1 MLDRIRIILS
11 RPTHPGNI
19 GAAARAMK
27 TMGLTE
33 LVLVQPRRYPDAEAT
48 ARASGAD
55 DLLARARV
63 VADLSAAI
71 GDCGLVLGTSAR
83 LRRVPLEQLDPRR
96 AAERALAA
104 TGRTRVALLFGQER
118 SGLDNAEIAACHAL
132 VNIPTSS
139 RYGSLNLA
147 AAVQVLC
154 YELRMS
160 ALEKGVA
167 EAAAMPEHVPAAGD
181 KMEGL
186 IEHLRTTL
194 LEIGFLD
201 PKQYRTMMVRLR
213 RLLNRASPSES
224 EIHILRGILS
234 AVDRL
239 GKQEQSEKAKKARGA
254 TG

>member
-1 MLDRIRIILS
+1 MLS
-11 RPTHPGNI
+11 RPTHPGNV

-33 LVLVQPRRYPDAEAT
+33 LVLVAPERYPDAEAT

-63 VADLSAAI
+63 VPNLNAAI
-71 GDCGLVLGTSAR
+71 ADCGLVLGTSAR
-83 LRRVPLEQLDPRR
+83 LRRLPIEQLDPRR

-104 TGRTRVALLFGQER
+104 SGRAKVALLFGQER
-118 SGLDNAEIAACHAL
+118 SGLDNDEIAACHAL

-139 RYGSLNLA
+139 RYASLNLA
-147 AAVQVLC
+147 AAVQVIC
-154 YELRMS
+154 YELRMT
-160 ALEKGVA
+160 AVAANLA
-167 EAAAMPEHVPAAGD
+167 EAAAMPDHVPAAGD

-186 IEHLRTTL
+186 IEHLRATL

-201 PKQYRTMMVRLR
+201 PKQYRTMMLRLR
-213 RLLNRASPSES
+213 RLLNRAAPSES

-234 AVDRL
+234 AVDKV
-239 GKQEQSEKAKKARGA
+239 GGEKDNNGAEKTRGA